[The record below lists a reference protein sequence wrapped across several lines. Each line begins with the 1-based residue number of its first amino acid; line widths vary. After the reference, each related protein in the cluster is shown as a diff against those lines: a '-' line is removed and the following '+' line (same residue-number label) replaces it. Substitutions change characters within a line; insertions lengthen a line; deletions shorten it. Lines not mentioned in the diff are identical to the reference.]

1 MSLVSGISYLL
12 FTIAI
17 DKLSPKKIYP
27 QKAIS
32 EEKKFEVSLSF
43 FFFDFEVISLIFRQI
58 YI

>member
-43 FFFDFEVISLIFRQI
+43 FFDFEVISLIFRQI

>member
-32 EEKKFEVSLSF
+32 EEKEFEVSLS